1 MWVMAH
7 RVDLPH
13 FNNHTNN
20 RVESLFSKL
29 KRTRKGKLT
38 MRTSFEALFA
48 YQKRLEEDYRSK
60 VSMPG
65 TLRDVAY
72 TEEMNIALGM
82 TTRWVAQAI
91 KTQYDA
97 AVNDNLASA
106 YAFKDNG
113 STGTVTH
120 ENHEFLIEKDGWT
133 CDCEF
138 SQTMKLS
145 CCHVMA
151 FRKACGNP
159 FIIFYAAIESGW
171 FGQSRC
177 SPDEL
182 SEVSDPFVAKIFKS
196 KLNAT
201 PGNAG
206 LSEPQKYRQA
216 QQAFVRIGDELA
228 RLEDGEF
235 VCAVQQLDQWWYNL
249 RQGKRL
255 KGARASSEDEVDKET
270 ENCNGGVG
278 AKNANE
284 CSDLEAP
291 TQKATEGPPFS
302 SVGRL
307 KGGIAMATFV
317 PAVRLTEKSGKLA
330 AQN

>member
-1 MWVMAH
+1 
-7 RVDLPH
+7 
-13 FNNHTNN
+13 
-20 RVESLFSKL
+20 
-29 KRTRKGKLT
+29 
-38 MRTSFEALFA
+38 
-48 YQKRLEEDYRSK
+48 
-60 VSMPG
+60 MPG

-113 STGTVTH
+113 STVTVTH

-133 CDCEF
+133 YDCEF

-159 FIIFYAAIESGW
+159 FIISYAAIESGW

-291 TQKATEGPPFS
+291 TQKATEGLL
-302 SVGRL
+302 SV
-307 KGGIAMATFV
+307 
-317 PAVRLTEKSGKLA
+317 
-330 AQN
+330 Q

>member
-1 MWVMAH
+1 
-7 RVDLPH
+7 
-13 FNNHTNN
+13 
-20 RVESLFSKL
+20 
-29 KRTRKGKLT
+29 
-38 MRTSFEALFA
+38 
-48 YQKRLEEDYRSK
+48 
-60 VSMPG
+60 
-65 TLRDVAY
+65 
-72 TEEMNIALGM
+72 M
-82 TTRWVAQAI
+82 TKCWVAQAI
-91 KTQYDA
+91 KTQYDV

-106 YAFKDNG
+106 YAFTDNG
-113 STGTVTH
+113 STVTVTH
-120 ENHEFLIEKDGWT
+120 ENHEFLIEKGGWR

-159 FIIFYAAIESGW
+159 FIIFYAAIESG
-171 FGQSRC
+171 Q
-177 SPDEL
+177 
-182 SEVSDPFVAKIFKS
+182 IFKS
-196 KLNAT
+196 KRNAT

-235 VCAVQQLDQWWYNL
+235 VCALQQLDQWWYNL

-255 KGARASSEDEVDKET
+255 KGVRASSEDEVDKET
-270 ENCNGGVG
+270 ENCNGGAG

-291 TQKATEGPPFS
+291 TQKATEGPL
-302 SVGRL
+302 SV
-307 KGGIAMATFV
+307 
-317 PAVRLTEKSGKLA
+317 
-330 AQN
+330 Q